1 MGQESSHNKKQ
12 LHCAKKNMSDRW
24 PPSEDLIQLVHYVS
38 AQQALTQTS
47 NLEGFELLE
56 RLVHRRSGL
65 NLVVLRTVL
74 DSYHLDMEHNDR
86 VKDLLVEA
94 IVHNGSWLV
103 YYLCGRNFD
112 FNHVHT
118 EHEQTALFW
127 ALEEYSYSVMHA
139 LLEAGADPNI
149 LDGHGR
155 TVEEIMRERRENW
168 TGSRMA
174 EQTIRVEEVD

>member
-1 MGQESSHNKKQ
+1 
-12 LHCAKKNMSDRW
+12 MSDRW

-38 AQQALTQTS
+38 AQQALTRTS

-56 RLVHRRSGL
+56 RLVHRRNGL

-118 EHEQTALFW
+118 EHQKTALFW

-149 LDGHGR
+149 CDEHGR
-155 TVEEIMRERRENW
+155 TVEQIMRERRENW
-168 TGSRMA
+168 RGSRMA
-174 EQTIRVEEVD
+174 EHTTVVEEVD